1 VRHLKVIA
9 YVREDLKGYTGM
21 QEQHELEL
29 KQGASALE
37 VALLL
42 GLPEVDIRLYVV
54 NNTNVAKTKELHS
67 GDIVEF
73 YPLITGG

>member
-1 VRHLKVIA
+1 MKVTA

-21 QEQHELEL
+21 QEQHELEF
-29 KQGASALE
+29 KPGATVLD

-54 NNTNVAKTKELHS
+54 NNANVAKTKEVQS
-67 GDIVEF
+67 GDVVEF